1 MKIKSLRI
9 KVFSCIVTISVFLS
23 LLNGCTK
30 VNQLHERLIVQ
41 GIGVDV
47 IEDGY
52 EITLHVF
59 DDINTGI
66 DESEKIE
73 VITGKGESVLDAF
86 TNVSLKTGR
95 EPLYSQNLI
104 LVIGLDAAKAGI
116 ENIIDF
122 FIRYYE
128 ARPGVSIFVAQS
140 SAKSIMTSKYND
152 QPITAMKI
160 SALAGSGDINAKLLE
175 SNVVNVTNNLYG
187 NLTDVSIMSIRSE
200 NTNDGDNIIAD
211 ATAVFRGDK
220 LVGFLDDI
228 HTRGMLLINGNIN
241 GGTFSV
247 DVDDKTKATLMF
259 NKVKSDFNV
268 ITEGDNL
275 KIISNIDVTADLY
288 SLDSSVKTKYP
299 GEYLEEIENVAKVK
313 LTKECEDTI
322 NSAVMGLGSD
332 VFNFGKITRLH
343 EPNYFKT
350 IDENWHSIMKETE
363 YEINLNVSI
372 NKIGQEMNP
381 Y

>member
-1 MKIKSLRI
+1 MKVKNLKIKF
-9 KVFSCIVTISVFLS
+9 FSCITMISVFLS
-23 LLNGCTK
+23 LLNGCTR

-73 VITGKGESVLDAF
+73 VVTGKGESVLDAF

-116 ENIIDF
+116 ENIMDF

-128 ARPGVSIFVAQS
+128 ARPGVSIFIAQS
-140 SAKSIMTSKYND
+140 SAKSIMTSKYNE

-228 HTRGMLLINGNIN
+228 HTRGMLLINGDIS
-241 GGTFSV
+241 GGTFSIN
-247 DVDDKTKATLMF
+247 VDDKTKATLMF
-259 NKVKSDFNV
+259 NKVKNDFNV

-275 KIISNIDVTADLY
+275 KIISNIDVTTDLY
-288 SLDSSVKTKYP
+288 SLDGSVKTKYT
-299 GEYLEEIENVAKVK
+299 GEYLKEIENAAKAK
-313 LTKECEDTI
+313 LTKECVDTI
-322 NSAVMGLGSD
+322 NFAVMTLESD

-350 IDENWHSIMKETE
+350 IDENWHSIMQKCE
-363 YEINLNVSI
+363 YQVNLNVSI